1 MYSPIGLKLANHE
14 RIFYHSIKVWVFRF
28 CDGIVWY
35 QGLTIKCWE
44 TSTVDQLCRETTER
58 VSKLYTFF
66 YPNKFL
72 LVVQIICY
80 IFALE
85 RVRLSNGCRGSIKQ
99 NHVIEDW
106 IILESYKSIQL
117 HGNMGLPVF
126 CHWITCLLNV
136 ELHLSILGYNYSQN
150 QNTHHPVNFFPK
162 NKPTAFKGTVHVRE
176 NHWVN
181 WITSDR

>member
-1 MYSPIGLKLANHE
+1 MDVG
-14 RIFYHSIKVWVFRF
+14 
-28 CDGIVWY
+28 
-35 QGLTIKCWE
+35 
-44 TSTVDQLCRETTER
+44 
-58 VSKLYTFF
+58 
-66 YPNKFL
+66 
-72 LVVQIICY
+72 
-80 IFALE
+80 
-85 RVRLSNGCRGSIKQ
+85 GSIKH
-99 NHVIEDW
+99 NNL
-106 IILESYKSIQL
+106 LEVWTIFGSYKSIQL